1 MGRFL
6 ATSTAILMTLLPA
19 IADAQTVDMNSHAYK
34 TGHVVGQIFAA
45 IIIFLI
51 IRKVLTSRK

>member
-1 MGRFL
+1 MGRFS
-6 ATSTAILMTLLPA
+6 ATTTAILMTLLPA
-19 IADAQTVDMNSHAYK
+19 IADAQTVDMNSQAYK